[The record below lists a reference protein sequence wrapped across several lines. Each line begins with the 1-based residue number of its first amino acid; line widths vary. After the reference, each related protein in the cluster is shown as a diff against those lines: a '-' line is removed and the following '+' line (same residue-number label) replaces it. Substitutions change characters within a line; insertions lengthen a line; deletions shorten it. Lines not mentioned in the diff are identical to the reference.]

1 MLFIQ
6 IANIINELVQ
16 LDADLKYFHY
26 GLPQDVNRNIPNN
39 FDPNSDTGRLYPYV
53 LQIPRELTARTQQN
67 GTQSLFETHT
77 VELLFIDTYAYN
89 AQQFDFKRDTQL
101 KIFSKLQVLAERIIK
116 GLQEY
121 AEDIAIP
128 PFNISDYTIDPDPAR
143 FIANTR
149 MIRVNLSL
157 VFPSACSSFDY
168 ALSSLEIDPNDTVT
182 TDLEDVNDS
191 TPIVEP

>member
-16 LDADLKYFHY
+16 LDPDIKYYHY
-26 GLPQDVNRNIPNN
+26 GLPEDVNRNIPNN
-39 FDPNSDTGRLYPYV
+39 FDPTSDTGRKFPYV
-53 LQIPRELTARTQQN
+53 WQIPRQLTARAQQN

-77 VELLFIDTYAYN
+77 VELLFIDTYAYQ

-116 GLQEY
+116 GLIEY
-121 AEDIAIP
+121 AEEQALP
-128 PFNISDYTIDPDPAR
+128 PFNISDYTIDPDAAR
-143 FIANTR
+143 FTANTR

-157 VFPSACSSFDY
+157 VFPSACSEYDY
-168 ALSSLEIDPNDTVT
+168 DLSILAVDPNDTVT
-182 TDLEDVNDS
+182 TDLEDVNDN
-191 TPIVEP
+191 TPIVQP

>member
-16 LDADLKYFHY
+16 LDPDIAYYHY
-26 GLPQDVNRNIPNN
+26 GLPEDVNRNIPNN
-39 FDPNSDTGRLYPYV
+39 FDQSSDTGRKFPYV
-53 LQIPRELTARTQQN
+53 LQIPRQLTARSQQN

-77 VELLFIDTYAYN
+77 VELLFIDTYAYQ

-116 GLQEY
+116 GIIEY
-121 AEDIAIP
+121 AQDVAIP
-128 PFNISDYTIDPDPAR
+128 PFNISDYTIDPDAAR
-143 FIANTR
+143 FTANTR

-157 VFPSACSSFDY
+157 VFPSACSEYDY
-168 ALSSLEIDPNDTVT
+168 DLSSLEIDPNDTVT
-182 TDLEDVNDS
+182 TDLEDVNDN
-191 TPIVEP
+191 TPIIQP

>member
-16 LDADLKYFHY
+16 LDADLQYFHY

-121 AEDIAIP
+121 AEEIAIP

-168 ALSSLEIDPNDTVT
+168 DLSSLDIDPNDTVT

>member
-16 LDADLKYFHY
+16 LDPDLKYYHY
-26 GLPQDVNRNIPNN
+26 GLPEDVNRNIPNN
-39 FDPNSDTGRLYPYV
+39 FDPNSDTGRLFPYV
-53 LQIPRELTARTQQN
+53 LQIPRQLTARTQQN
-67 GTQSLFETHT
+67 ATQSLFETHT

-89 AQQFDFKRDTQL
+89 AQKFDFKRDTQI

-121 AEDIAIP
+121 AEEVALP
-128 PFNISDYTIDPDPAR
+128 PFNISDYTIDPDAAR
-143 FIANTR
+143 FTANTR

-157 VFPSACSSFDY
+157 VFPSACSSYDY
-168 ALSSLEIDPNDTVT
+168 DLSMLEVDPNDTVT
-182 TDLEDVNDS
+182 TDLEDVNDT

>member
-6 IANIINELVQ
+6 VANILNQLVEL
-16 LDADLKYFHY
+16 DNDLKYYHY

-39 FDPNSDTGRLYPYV
+39 SDPTSDTGRLFPYV

-77 VELLFIDTYAYN
+77 IELLFIDTYAYN

-121 AEDIAIP
+121 AEEQAIP
-128 PFNISDYTIDPDPAR
+128 PFNISDYTIDPDAAR
-143 FIANTR
+143 FTANTR

-168 ALSSLEIDPNDTVT
+168 DLSSLEIDPNDTVT
-182 TDLEDVNDS
+182 TDLEDINDN
-191 TPIVEP
+191 TPIVQP

>member
-16 LDADLKYFHY
+16 LDPDLKYFHY
-26 GLPQDVNRNIPNN
+26 GLPEDVNRNIPNN
-39 FDPNSDTGRLYPYV
+39 FDTNSDTGRLFPYV
-53 LQIPRELTARTQQN
+53 LQIPRQLTARTQQN
-67 GTQSLFETHT
+67 STQSLFETHT

-89 AQQFDFKRDTQL
+89 AQQFDFKRDTQI

-121 AEDIAIP
+121 AEEVALP
-128 PFNISDYTIDPDPAR
+128 PFNISDYTIDPDAAR
-143 FIANTR
+143 FTANTR

-157 VFPSACSSFDY
+157 VFPSACSSYDY
-168 ALSSLEIDPNDTVT
+168 DLSMLEVDPNDTVT